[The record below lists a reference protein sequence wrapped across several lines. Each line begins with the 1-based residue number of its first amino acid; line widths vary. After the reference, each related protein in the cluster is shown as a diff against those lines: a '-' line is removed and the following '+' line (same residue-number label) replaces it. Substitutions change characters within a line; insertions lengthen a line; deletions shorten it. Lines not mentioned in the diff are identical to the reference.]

1 MGMNTKIHKSS
12 TINALSVL
20 VVVPSYNA
28 SQYIAELAKRLRV
41 YVCDS
46 NLLFVNDGS
55 QDNTLELI
63 KEHNLNHINFSVNK
77 GKGAA
82 LKAAFEYAI
91 ENNYRS
97 VLTIDVDL
105 QHLPEDIPKFYALD
119 NGKRLIM
126 GTRDISMEKD
136 MPIQR
141 WLTNNLTSLIIS
153 IFSTQRVRD
162 SQSGFR
168 LIPVELLKAL
178 RLKTIG
184 YDFESEML
192 FKAGVVR
199 CEIAEVP
206 IATIYDGSTSYINPY
221 KVTLRFIRQIWKR
234 IWA

>member
-1 MGMNTKIHKSS
+1 MNDE
-12 TINALSVL
+12 INKLSVL

-28 SQYIAELAKRLRV
+28 SEYIPELAKRLRAF
-41 YVCDS
+41 VCDS

-63 KEHNLNHINFSVNK
+63 KEHNLNHINFPVNK

-82 LKAAFEYAI
+82 LKAAFDYAI

-105 QHLPEDIPKFYALD
+105 QHLPEDIPKFFALD

-136 MPIQR
+136 MPFQR

-162 SQSGFR
+162 SQSGYR
-168 LIPVELLKAL
+168 LIPTELLKAL

-192 FKAGVVR
+192 FKAGVVG
-199 CEIAEVP
+199 CEVAEVP

>member
-1 MGMNTKIHKSS
+1 MNRD
-12 TINALSVL
+12 INQYSVL

-28 SQYIAELAKRLRV
+28 AEYIPELAKRLRQ

-55 QDNTLELI
+55 KDNTLELL
-63 KEHNLNHINFSVNK
+63 KEHNLKHITFSQNK

-105 QHLPEDIPKFYALD
+105 QHLPEDIPKFFALD

-126 GTRDISMEKD
+126 GTRDISMDKD
-136 MPIQR
+136 MPFQR
-141 WLTNNLTSLIIS
+141 WLTNNVTSLIIS

-162 SQSGFR
+162 SQSGYR
-168 LIPVELLKAL
+168 LIPTELLKAL
-178 RLKTIG
+178 SLKTIG

-192 FKAGVVR
+192 FKAGVLG

-206 IATIYDGSTSYINPY
+206 IATIYDGSTSYINPL

>member
-1 MGMNTKIHKSS
+1 MNMNAD
-12 TINALSVL
+12 INQYSVL
-20 VVVPSYNA
+20 VVVPAYNA
-28 SQYIAELAKRLRV
+28 AEYIPELSERLRK

-46 NLLFVNDGS
+46 NLLFINDGS
-55 QDNTLELI
+55 KDNTLELL
-63 KEHNLNHINFSVNK
+63 KEHNLNHINFTHNK

-97 VLTIDVDL
+97 VLTIDADL
-105 QHLPEDIPKFYALD
+105 QHLPEDVPKFFALD

-126 GTRDISMEKD
+126 GTRDISMDKD
-136 MPIQR
+136 MPFQR

-162 SQSGFR
+162 SQSGYR
-168 LIPVELLKAL
+168 LIPTELLKAL

-192 FKAGVVR
+192 FKAGVVG
-199 CEIAEVP
+199 CEVSEVM
-206 IATIYDGSTSYINPY
+206 IETIYDGSTSYINPY

>member
-1 MGMNTKIHKSS
+1 MNAEFNKH
-12 TINALSVL
+12 AVL
-20 VVVPSYNA
+20 VVVPAYNA
-28 SQYIAELAKRLRV
+28 AKYIPELAKRLRV

-55 QDNTLELI
+55 ADNTLEVL
-63 KEHNLNHINFSVNK
+63 KEQNLNHINFPQNQ

-82 LKAAFEYAI
+82 LKAAFAYAI

-97 VLTIDVDL
+97 VLTIDADL

-126 GTRDISMEKD
+126 GTRDISMDKD
-136 MPIQR
+136 MPFQR

-162 SQSGFR
+162 SQSGYR
-168 LIPVELLKAL
+168 LIPTELLKSL

-192 FKAGVVR
+192 FKSGVVG
-199 CEIAEVP
+199 CEVAEVS
-206 IATIYDGSTSYINPY
+206 IETIYDGSTSYINPY